1 MFRVELGEEI
11 NRRGVWSY
19 TVPCLG
25 VEGRSHQP
33 LLDACRQIQRTLGP
47 CGRRAGLFREGRSTP
62 DLSCSVDQGAL
73 LTVKEPSRGAIR
85 FGRFTEFDPSV
96 RSMFEAAE

>member
-33 LLDACRQIQRTLGP
+33 LLDARRQIQRILGP
-47 CGRRAGLFREGRSTP
+47 TAQRAVRGKVDLFFSIFR
-62 DLSCSVDQGAL
+62 
-73 LTVKEPSRGAIR
+73 
-85 FGRFTEFDPSV
+85 
-96 RSMFEAAE
+96 